1 MVSINRRN
9 FIGGVIAA
17 ASSARLAPAMQAQDG
32 GPAGPERN
40 WTRRGLIDAGGSN
53 EPYLFVVR
61 RGGQRL
67 DARKTIE
74 FQQSEELLRQL
85 QSAGVEVFH
94 THFYKGFGM
103 AAEREE
109 MEDTRRAVAAAH
121 RLGMK
126 ADTYIQWNSLMY
138 ETFFLEEPKAV
149 DWVQYDAAG
158 APVMLPYGFQQSYR
172 YCPCF
177 NNQNYLAYLK
187 KVVRF
192 AIVEVQTDFIH
203 FDNFGLNAEPES
215 CHCPACTEGF
225 RKRLR
230 NKYSPAQLRERFGF
244 DRVDFVNPPRWNR
257 NNTPDTMQIIYD
269 PAFQE
274 WIDFRCQTMANALE
288 QMHDYALSLNP
299 DVAVEINPGGITG
312 RNTAWESGIDHS
324 RLLRFTKAC
333 WSEEEGP
340 VGYAS
345 DSPFLSKIRSYKL
358 ARAYSNILL
367 AYIDDDALA
376 FAEALAFNQTPGF
389 VGVYPLTPTTQ
400 QYLDFYRENRDMYE
414 ETEDLA
420 NVGVLRSYASLTYNN
435 AGVQLST
442 ELVEQALIEG
452 GVPFDL
458 VFDEMLHDLAKY
470 KVLILPNCE
479 CLSDNQL
486 SLLRNYVE
494 RGGALV
500 VIGQTG
506 LFDEWRRVRVV
517 PGLQGMVEGQGTAVG
532 YQQDV
537 LARSERAAGA
547 TRKTVGKG
555 RVGYL
560 AAVEFDGPKPSL
572 PPYFPVG
579 KEFWRRPKNWGELLE
594 LVWWASG
601 DQVQVRLKAPRGVVI
616 NYTCQPSKHRAF
628 IHVLNYD
635 RSNSAG
641 SVAVEL
647 AAHLPNDRIARSAT
661 AHTPGSKGAQ
671 QLALETSGTAMQCTL
686 PNVKTYS
693 VVKIEW

>member
-17 ASSARLAPAMQAQDG
+17 ASSTRLANGMQPEGSRSAVQD
-32 GPAGPERN
+32 RN
-40 WTRRGLIDAGGSN
+40 WMSRGLIDAGGSN
-53 EPYLFVVR
+53 EPYLFIVR

-67 DARKTIE
+67 DALKTVDY
-74 FQQSEELLRQL
+74 QQSEELIRQL
-85 QSAGVEVFH
+85 QRAGVEVFH
-94 THFYKGFGM
+94 THLYKGFGM

-109 MEDTRRAVAAAH
+109 MEDTRRAVAFAH
-121 RLGMK
+121 TLGMK

-149 DWVQYDAAG
+149 GWVQYDATG

-177 NNQNYLAYLK
+177 NNQDYLAYLK
-187 KVVRF
+187 KVVRY
-192 AIVEVQTDFIH
+192 AIVDVQTDFIH
-203 FDNFGLNAEPES
+203 FDNFGFNAEPES
-215 CHCPACTEGF
+215 CHCAACTEGF
-225 RKRLR
+225 RKRLSS
-230 NKYSPAQLRERFGF
+230 KYTAAQLRERFGF
-244 DRVDFVNPPRWNR
+244 ERVDFVNPPRWNR
-257 NNTPDTMQIIYD
+257 NNTPDKMQIIYD

-274 WIDFRCQTMANALE
+274 WIDFRCQTMADALE

-299 DVAVEINPGGITG
+299 DVVLEINPGGITG
-312 RNTAWESGIDHS
+312 RNTAWESGTDHS
-324 RLLRFTKAC
+324 RLLKFTRAY
-333 WSEEEGP
+333 WSEEEGT
-340 VGYAS
+340 VGYVPDGS
-345 DSPFLSKIRSYKL
+345 FVSKIRSYKL

-367 AYIDDDALA
+367 AYIADDALT
-376 FAEALAFNQTPGF
+376 FSEALAFNQTPGF
-389 VGVYPLTPTTQ
+389 VGVYPLSPTTQ
-400 QYLDFYRENRDMYE
+400 KYLDFYRQNRDIYE
-414 ETEDLA
+414 ESEDLA

-458 VFDEMLHDLAKY
+458 VFDDKLHDLAKY

-517 PGLQGMVEGQGTAVG
+517 PGLQGMVDGQETAIG
-532 YQQDV
+532 YQEAV

-547 TRKTVGKG
+547 ARKTVGGG

-560 AAVEFDGPKPSL
+560 AAVEFDGAAPPL
-572 PPYFPVG
+572 QPYFPVG
-579 KEFWRRPKNWGELLE
+579 KEFWKRPKNWSELLE
-594 LVWWASG
+594 LVGWASN
-601 DQVQVRLKAPRGVVI
+601 DQVPVRLNAPRGVVI
-616 NYTCQPSKHRAF
+616 NYTCQRSKQRAF

-635 RSNSAG
+635 RSNVASDSTIEI
-641 SVAVEL
+641 SVRF
-647 AAHLPNDRIARSAT
+647 PDDRVARKGT
-661 AHTPGSKGAQ
+661 VQTPGSKGTQ
-671 QLALETSGTAMQCTL
+671 ELALETNGAIARFRL